1 MNKDALGSRIA
12 RRRKELGMTQRDL
25 AERLHVTDR
34 AVSRWERGIGSPDIS
49 LLEPLAAALKMSI
62 DELMT
67 GKTVEDSPST
77 QKIVYQVPEWMR
89 KNQEEMKRQEQE
101 KEDRLREIVP
111 VLGTWMTALLWLM
124 LPTVLVALLLAD
136 TESKFYIPGQI
147 LSWVLGLAV
156 ALIYFRMSSVE
167 SRYRRV
173 GWFYIGVLAV
183 SVAGALLLA
192 LGMDVNSPW
201 LLIVILPKMVF
212 SLLAVYNE
220 FAGHTKVLEDIN
232 ESLSE
237 KWEKLRPAYMT
248 FASLEHI
255 AMLLIIAAPVFG
267 MVVSMI
273 ASIGVSITSILQL
286 IYMFKTAKF
295 FREYPIVIE

>member
-1 MNKDALGSRIA
+1 MSIKSIGERIA
-12 RRRKELGMTQRDL
+12 LRRKELGMTQRDL
-25 AERLHVTDR
+25 AEQLNITDR
-34 AVSRWERGIGSPDIS
+34 AVSRWERGIGAPEVS
-49 LLEPLAAALKMSI
+49 LLEPLAKTLKMSI

-67 GKTVEDSPST
+67 GSPAISAQTVTKNSN
-77 QKIVYQVPEWMR
+77 QVPEWMR
-89 KNQEEMKRQEQE
+89 RRQEALDREERE
-101 KEDRLREIVP
+101 KEERLREIVP

-167 SRYRRV
+167 LRYRRV
-173 GWFYIGVLAV
+173 GWFCIGVLAV

-232 ESLSE
+232 EPLSE

-248 FASLEHI
+248 FAALEHI